1 MSQTA
6 DPNPSTLSGLLARS
20 ARQHGGRVFLPRR
33 SARGG
38 DPVTFRDLDEQAALV
53 SAALHAFGIGHG
65 DRVGLLAENRCEWL
79 LADLGI
85 AGLGAVD
92 VPRGGDTT
100 PVEMAFLM
108 RHSGCRAAFVEDDK
122 VAEALL
128 ARRAEMPE
136 LRLLFSLSHET
147 RVAGVLPWP
156 EMLEHGRRAMAA
168 EPELVARLR
177 ARVQPQDLLTIV
189 YTSGTTADP
198 KGVMLTHAN
207 VTSNVA
213 NTLAVLRFDEHDSFL
228 SVLPAWHMYERLMD
242 YLAMSI
248 GAQLVYTDRRRIKED
263 LRAVSPTVF
272 AAVPR
277 IWEMLHDG
285 IVDAAHK
292 QPGWR
297 GALLRGVLS
306 LARAIG
312 ARRAGPVQRALHHL
326 ACATVHKKVHAMLG
340 GRLRVAVSGGG
351 SLPRHVDECLLGL
364 GIPILNGYGLTET
377 SPVASVRRAEANGPG
392 HIGLPIPHTRIVA
405 RDPQGR
411 ELPPGQTGVLW
422 IHGPQVMQGY
432 YANPTK
438 TAEALDAQHWFCSGD
453 LGHVDADG
461 TVWITGR
468 AKDTIVLAGG
478 ENVEPERVEAV
489 LKTSPLVEQAVVV
502 GQDQK
507 SLGVLLVPRFELLE
521 TRVARGEWD
530 VSDGVLTGRRVR
542 ELFRAELDRL
552 VTRENGCRS
561 CEHIGPFR
569 VLDQALTVENGML
582 TQTLKVK
589 RHEVQKRLAAILQS
603 MFD

>member
-1 MSQTA
+1 
-6 DPNPSTLSGLLARS
+6 
-20 ARQHGGRVFLPRR
+20 
-33 SARGG
+33 
-38 DPVTFRDLDEQAALV
+38 
-53 SAALHAFGIGHG
+53 
-65 DRVGLLAENRCEWL
+65 
-79 LADLGI
+79 
-85 AGLGAVD
+85 
-92 VPRGGDTT
+92 
-100 PVEMAFLM
+100 
-108 RHSGCRAAFVEDDK
+108 
-122 VAEALL
+122 
-128 ARRAEMPE
+128 
-136 LRLLFSLSHET
+136 
-147 RVAGVLPWP
+147 
-156 EMLEHGRRAMAA
+156 
-168 EPELVARLR
+168 
-177 ARVQPQDLLTIV
+177 
-189 YTSGTTADP
+189 
-198 KGVMLTHAN
+198 
-207 VTSNVA
+207 
-213 NTLAVLRFDEHDSFL
+213 
-228 SVLPAWHMYERLMD
+228 
-242 YLAMSI
+242 
-248 GAQLVYTDRRRIKED
+248 
-263 LRAVSPTVF
+263 
-272 AAVPR
+272 
-277 IWEMLHDG
+277 
-285 IVDAAHK
+285 
-292 QPGWR
+292 
-297 GALLRGVLS
+297 
-306 LARAIG
+306 
-312 ARRAGPVQRALHHL
+312 
-326 ACATVHKKVHAMLG
+326 
-340 GRLRVAVSGGG
+340 
-351 SLPRHVDECLLGL
+351 
-364 GIPILNGYGLTET
+364 
-377 SPVASVRRAEANGPG
+377 
-392 HIGLPIPHTRIVA
+392 VA